1 MFEKEIKLKPK
12 RYAELLESEN
22 RLNTLEANGVDNW
35 EGYEGFDS
43 EELTITINGT
53 AYYIDAGAISYEDIV
68 QYTKKDPQILYSVTF
83 FHKESGS
90 QGTLTPGEQIMVED
104 NTIFNIY
111 FTGNA

>member
-12 RYAELLESEN
+12 KYVRLLN
-22 RLNTLEANGVDNW
+22 AYKQLNILEANGVDNW
-35 EGYEGFDS
+35 EGYQGFDV
-43 EELTITINGT
+43 EELTITINGVE
-53 AYYIDAGAISYEDIV
+53 YFIDAGAISYEDIV
-68 QYTKKDPQILYSVTF
+68 RYANKDPKILYSVTF
-83 FHKESGS
+83 FHKKSGI